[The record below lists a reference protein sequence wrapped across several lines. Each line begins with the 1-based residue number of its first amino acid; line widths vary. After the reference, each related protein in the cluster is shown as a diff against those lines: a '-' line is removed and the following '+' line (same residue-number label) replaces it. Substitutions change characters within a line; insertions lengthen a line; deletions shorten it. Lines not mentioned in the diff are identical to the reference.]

1 MQKSYVVVDTVAGI
15 KREVAHNYRRH
26 EKNLVLLP
34 YHEELT
40 CELDAR
46 FDHIKHGIVTAVLV
60 NEQRP
65 ALRNFIFALK
75 MYLSVYGFHFT
86 REDHLQMIE
95 LLYFILVR
103 KHQWH
108 DIVTYAAKTLED
120 LANKCYFGYQDL
132 TLDWE
137 PLFDL
142 YYGANYG
149 KLMEEIEGKNLKN
162 AVFLLKRFYRP
173 SDTPKIWDRVR
184 FDYRHI
190 KDEFE
195 CTAAF

>member
-1 MQKSYVVVDTVAGI
+1 MTSYVVVDTVSGI
-15 KREVAHNYRRH
+15 KRENDRKYGRH

-75 MYLSVYGFHFT
+75 TYLSVYGFRFS
-86 REDHLQMIE
+86 REDHLQLIE
-95 LLYFILVR
+95 LLYLILVR

-108 DIVTYAAKTLED
+108 DIVAYTAKTLED
-120 LANKCYFGYQDL
+120 LANKCYFGYKDL
-132 TLDWE
+132 LLDWE

-142 YYGANYG
+142 YYASNYG
-149 KLMEEIEGKNLKN
+149 KLNEEIEGTNLRN
-162 AVFLLKRFYRP
+162 AVFLIKRFYRP
-173 SDTPKIWDRVR
+173 SDTPKIWDKVGLHS
-184 FDYRHI
+184 F
-190 KDEFE
+190 
-195 CTAAF
+195 